1 LEKAPPSS
9 LASQNFNQNINTEFM
24 KAEVKKILIVDDSPK
39 DVELA
44 IAALSEKNLANEVVV
59 AEDGLEALDCLYRRG
74 KFINES
80 SDPAVILLD
89 IKMPKM
95 NGIEVLQH
103 IRSEPKFKW
112 IPVIMV
118 TSSRE
123 EKDLVESYKLGANSY
138 VVKPVD
144 IAQFIDAIK
153 VLGQYW
159 AVINQP
165 PPTQK

>member
-1 LEKAPPSS
+1 MK
-9 LASQNFNQNINTEFM
+9 TEI
-24 KAEVKKILIVDDSPK
+24 KRILIVDDSPK

-44 IAALSEKNLANEVVV
+44 IAALSENNMANEIIV
-59 AEDGLEALDCLYRRG
+59 AEDGEEALDYLYKRG
-74 KFINES
+74 KFIDEHGF
-80 SDPAVILLD
+80 PAVILLD

-95 NGIEVLQH
+95 NGIEVLRH
-103 IRSEPKFKW
+103 IRNDSKFNL

-144 IAQFIDAIK
+144 FNQFMEAIK
-153 VLGQYW
+153 ILGQYW
-159 AVINQP
+159 AIVNQP
-165 PPTQK
+165 PPIIL

>member
-1 LEKAPPSS
+1 MK
-9 LASQNFNQNINTEFM
+9 TEI
-24 KAEVKKILIVDDSPK
+24 KRILIVDDSPK

-44 IAALSEKNLANEVVV
+44 IAALSENNMANEIIV
-59 AEDGLEALDCLYRRG
+59 AEDGEEALDYLYKRG
-74 KFINES
+74 KFKDEHGF
-80 SDPAVILLD
+80 PAVILLD

-95 NGIEVLQH
+95 NGIEVLRH
-103 IRSEPKFKW
+103 IRNDSKFKL

-144 IAQFIDAIK
+144 FNQFMEAIK
-153 VLGQYW
+153 ILGQYW
-159 AVINQP
+159 AIVNQP
-165 PPTQK
+165 PPIIL

>member
-1 LEKAPPSS
+1 MM
-9 LASQNFNQNINTEFM
+9 TD
-24 KAEVKKILIVDDSPK
+24 VKRILIVDDSPK
-39 DVELA
+39 DVELT
-44 IAALSEKNLANEVVV
+44 IAALAEKNLANEVVV
-59 AEDGLEALDCLYRRG
+59 AEDGEEALDYLYKRG
-74 KFINES
+74 KFA
-80 SDPAVILLD
+80 DADGFPAVILLD

-95 NGIEVLQH
+95 NGIEVLKH
-103 IRSEPKFKW
+103 IRTDSKFKL

-165 PPTQK
+165 PPLSPK